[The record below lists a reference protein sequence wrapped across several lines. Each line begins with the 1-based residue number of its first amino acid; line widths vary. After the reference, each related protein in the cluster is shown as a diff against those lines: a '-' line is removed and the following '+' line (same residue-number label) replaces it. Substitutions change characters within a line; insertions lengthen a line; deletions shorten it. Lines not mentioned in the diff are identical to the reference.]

1 MNSIKYKWRHWI
13 GSNLQLYCAV
23 IWIAFC
29 IIFNKAEEVGP
40 YLYVSGKAR
49 RLFVDQ
55 ILYAQVKTINI
66 ISDLVITW
74 KGHVISY
81 QVMSSSSP
89 CYRPKFFILE
99 NVKNFAS
106 YKKGMVLKLFLCTHH
121 ERRPEHSEVF
131 QCSGDPRSYFQRK
144 IRNNSQVLHD
154 HVKYLPRRLS
164 RPQHSTATS
173 RPTIQIQSNSRTLR
187 SNMNSHTSS
196 LVLSF
201 HP

>member
-13 GSNLQLYCAV
+13 GSNLPLYCAV

-29 IIFNKAEEVGP
+29 IIFNKAKEVGP

-74 KGHVISY
+74 QGHVIHIRSC
-81 QVMSSSSP
+81 QAQAHATDPNSSSSRMLRTLP
-89 CYRPKFFILE
+89 ATRREWCWSCFCVHIMSGDQ
-99 NVKNFAS
+99 NTVKSF
-106 YKKGMVLKLFLCTHH
+106 
-121 ERRPEHSEVF
+121 
-131 QCSGDPRSYFQRK
+131 SGDPRSYFQRK

-154 HVKYLPRRLS
+154 HVIYQEERLS

-173 RPTIQIQSNSRTLR
+173 RPTIQIQSSSRTLK
-187 SNMNSHTSS
+187 
-196 LVLSF
+196 
-201 HP
+201 